1 MVNKYIPSSIHE
13 ALDILSKHDCYIVA
27 GGSDLMVAKKNVAGY
42 LPEFD
47 KDVLYISNLEEMKGI
62 YDDKDGVHIKAA
74 TSMDEVEH
82 SSLVPTLLRKAISE
96 LASTN
101 IRHFATLVGNVANA
115 SPAGDTIVV
124 DVILDGILKLESID
138 GVRYVKAEDFVQG
151 VRKID
156 RRNNELIT
164 EIIFPKVNYNGEMW
178 FKVGSRKADSISKVM
193 VAGIYKISG
202 KTIENFALVY
212 GSVSIKPVRSHE
224 LEEKIKGMSLAD
236 LDKNKENIVDEYAK
250 LIKPIDDQRSTAEYR
265 LTVAKNITR
274 KFIEQ
279 IVGGNNSL

>member
-1 MVNKYIPSSIHE
+1 MVNKYIPTSKQE
-13 ALDILSKHDCYIVA
+13 ALDKLSKHDCYILA
-27 GGSDLMVAKKNVAGY
+27 GGSDLMVVKKNIAGY
-42 LPEFD
+42 LPKFD
-47 KDVLYISNLEEMKGI
+47 KDVLYISNLEELKGI
-62 YDDKDGVHIKAA
+62 YKDEKGVHIKAG
-74 TSMDEVEH
+74 TTMDEVEH
-82 SSLVPTLLRKAISE
+82 SDLVPSLLKKAISE

-101 IRHFATLVGNVANA
+101 IRHFATLVGNIANA

-124 DVILDGILKLESID
+124 DVILDAILKLESVE
-138 GVRYVKAEDFVQG
+138 GERFVKAEDFVLG

-156 RRNNELIT
+156 RKPCELIT
-164 EIIFPKVNYNGEMW
+164 EIIFPKVNYDKEMW

-202 KTIENFALVY
+202 NSLENFALVY

-224 LEEKIKGMSLAD
+224 LEKELIGMSLKD
-236 LDKNKENIVDEYAK
+236 VKKNIDHIIEEYAK

-274 KFIEQ
+274 KFLEQ
-279 IVGGNNSL
+279 IVEGVN